1 MFVLGSVVVWQT
13 VGKYMI
19 EIWKATG
26 MDMNNVEFL
35 WASEEVCV
43 SVCVCLHLSSPA
55 LSGCM
60 CARTRGDARCY
71 VRSQWQSVTVGV
83 GFALPIFYLLVG

>member
-1 MFVLGSVVVWQT
+1 MDLLYPLTPSSAPVCLFRANAPYRAFLPWTVFLLRCRRQT

-35 WASEEVCV
+35 WASEEVGGEWPASSWCCCRRPRCL
-43 SVCVCLHLSSPA
+43 SVVML
-55 LSGCM
+55 
-60 CARTRGDARCY
+60 D
-71 VRSQWQSVTVGV
+71 W
-83 GFALPIFYLLVG
+83 I